1 MTEYNKLAKECLN
14 KYPNRE
20 IAVFMNP
27 VYVGSVDQF
36 GVFDDQDQKG
46 FIWQLKQ
53 NRIFNTNKKP

>member
-14 KYPNRE
+14 KYPNRK

-27 VYVGSVDQF
+27 NIVGSVGWF